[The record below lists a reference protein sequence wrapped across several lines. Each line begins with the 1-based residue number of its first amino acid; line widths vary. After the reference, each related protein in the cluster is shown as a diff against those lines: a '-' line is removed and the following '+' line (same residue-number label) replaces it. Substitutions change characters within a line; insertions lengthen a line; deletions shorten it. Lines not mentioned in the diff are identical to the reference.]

1 MFNYGRITLF
11 SLEKRLSKHK
21 MTIFSKMFGLWP
33 LWPPPGY
40 AYDCFWCWIIPN
52 HMLKIYI
59 TDAELAGHA
68 HKLDVKLQ
76 SLCGSGFSLWC
87 ACLPNLTTLEWID
100 QQHFAK
106 TKMGYTS
113 LPSHWNA
120 IIGIESYDCLILNMV
135 ILHDSIKTIPNRFLF
150 VFFEKRTK
158 IVSLKKNGLKTN
170 KKNMW
175 IVFFK
180 PGLFQPWLP
189 FNPFSWFSLDR
200 TIWNKSCHYR
210 FDWVCAPHLKYRSLV
225 STKLR
230 ITGIWICKN

>member
-1 MFNYGRITLF
+1 
-11 SLEKRLSKHK
+11 
-21 MTIFSKMFGLWP
+21 
-33 LWPPPGY
+33 
-40 AYDCFWCWIIPN
+40 
-52 HMLKIYI
+52 MLKIYI
-59 TDAELAGHA
+59 IDAELAGHA
-68 HKLDVKLQ
+68 HNLDVKLQ

-120 IIGIESYDCLILNMV
+120 IIGIESYYCLILNMV

-180 PGLFQPWLP
+180 PGF
-189 FNPFSWFSLDR
+189 FNPDYLSILFRDFPLTARSGTSHV
-200 TIWNKSCHYR
+200 TIGLT
-210 FDWVCAPHLKYRSLV
+210 WVCAPHLKYRSLV